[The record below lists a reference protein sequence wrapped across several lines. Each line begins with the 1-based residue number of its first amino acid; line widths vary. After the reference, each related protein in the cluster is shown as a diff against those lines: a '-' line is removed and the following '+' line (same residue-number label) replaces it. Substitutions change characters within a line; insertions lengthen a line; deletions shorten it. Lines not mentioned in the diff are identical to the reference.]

1 MTRILT
7 AIVALLFVLTAAAAP
22 AVAQTPESDAK
33 PSAASKSDVK
43 PAADKTTALVDL
55 NRASVDELK
64 ALDGVGEA
72 YSKKIVDGRPYKA
85 KDELVTRN
93 IVPQATYDKIK
104 DQVVARQGKQPLDL
118 NSASAEQLRELNGIG
133 EAFSK
138 KIVEGR
144 PYKSKDELVSRKIV
158 PQATYDKIK
167 DQVVARQSTATTPK
181 K

>member
-1 MTRILT
+1 MTRIVT
-7 AIVALLFVLTAAAAP
+7 AIVVLLFALAVGVTPVIAQAP
-22 AVAQTPESDAK
+22 KSDAK
-33 PSAASKSDVK
+33 PAAR
-43 PAADKTTALVDL
+43 PAATSKAPVDL
-55 NRASVDELK
+55 NSASVDELK

-72 YSKKIVDGRPYKA
+72 YGKKIVDGRPYKA
-85 KDELVTRN
+85 KDELVSRK

-104 DQVVARQGKQPLDL
+104 DQVVARQGKQPVDL
-118 NSASAEQLRELNGIG
+118 NSASVEQLRELNGIG

-167 DQVVARQSTATTPK
+167 DHVIAKQK
-181 K
+181 

>member
-7 AIVALLFVLTAAAAP
+7 AIVTLLFVLTAAAAP
-22 AVAQTPESDAK
+22 ALAQAPKSDAK
-33 PSAASKSDVK
+33 TPAASKSDVK
-43 PAADKTTALVDL
+43 PADKSGTLVDL
-55 NRASVDELK
+55 NSASVDELK

-85 KDELVTRN
+85 KDELVTRK
-93 IVPQATYDKIK
+93 IVPQATYDKFK
-104 DQVVARQGKQPLDL
+104 DRVVARQGKQPLDL
-118 NSASAEQLRELNGIG
+118 NSASVEQLRELNGIG

-167 DQVVARQSTATTPK
+167 DQVVARQDTATKPK

>member
-1 MTRILT
+1 MTRIVT
-7 AIVALLFVLTAAAAP
+7 AIVVLLFALTAGVTPVIAQAP
-22 AVAQTPESDAK
+22 KSDAK
-33 PSAASKSDVK
+33 PPAKPAAASKA
-43 PAADKTTALVDL
+43 PLDL
-55 NRASVDELK
+55 NSASLDELK

-72 YSKKIVDGRPYKA
+72 YSRKIVDGRPYKA
-85 KDELVTRN
+85 KDELVSRK

-104 DQVVARQGKQPLDL
+104 DQVVARQGKQPVDL
-118 NSASAEQLRELNGIG
+118 NSASVEQLRELNGIG

-144 PYKSKDELVSRKIV
+144 PYKSKDELVSRNIV

-167 DQVVARQSTATTPK
+167 DQVVARQNTATPPK

>member
-7 AIVALLFVLTAAAAP
+7 SIIALLFTLIVAGAP
-22 AVAQTPESDAK
+22 ADAQAPKSDAK
-33 PSAASKSDVK
+33 PAAASKPDSK
-43 PAADKTTALVDL
+43 PADKSKAPVDL
-55 NRASVDELK
+55 NSASVDELK

-72 YSKKIVDGRPYKA
+72 YSKKIVEGRPYKA
-85 KDELVTRN
+85 KDELVSRK

-104 DQVVARQGKQPLDL
+104 DQVVARQGKQPVDL
-118 NSASAEQLRELNGIG
+118 NSASVEQLRELNGIG

-167 DQVVARQSTATTPK
+167 DQVIARQTTATTPK

>member
-1 MTRILT
+1 MTRIVT
-7 AIVALLFVLTAAAAP
+7 AIVALLFALTVGVVPVMAQAP
-22 AVAQTPESDAK
+22 KSDAK
-33 PSAASKSDVK
+33 APAAAKSAAKA
-43 PAADKTTALVDL
+43 PVDL
-55 NRASVDELK
+55 NSASADELK
-64 ALDGVGEA
+64 ALNGVGDA
-72 YSKKIVDGRPYKA
+72 YAKKIVEGRPYKA
-85 KDELVTRN
+85 KDELVSRN

-104 DQVVARQGKQPLDL
+104 DQVVARQSKQPLDL

-144 PYKSKDELVSRKIV
+144 PYKSKDELVTRKIV

-167 DQVVARQSTATTPK
+167 DQVVARQDTAKPK

>member
-22 AVAQTPESDAK
+22 AVAQTPKSDAR
-33 PSAASKSDVK
+33 PSAAPKSDVK
-43 PAADKTTALVDL
+43 PAADKTKTPVDL
-55 NRASVDELK
+55 NSASVDELK

-93 IVPQATYDKIK
+93 IVPQTTYDKIK
-104 DQVVARQGKQPLDL
+104 DEVVARQGKQPLDL